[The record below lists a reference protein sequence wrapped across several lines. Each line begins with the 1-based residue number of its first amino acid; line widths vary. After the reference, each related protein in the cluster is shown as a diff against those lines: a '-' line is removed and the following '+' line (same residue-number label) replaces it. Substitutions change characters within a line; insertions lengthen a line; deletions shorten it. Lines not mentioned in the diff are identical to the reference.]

1 MRHSIP
7 LSGALAPRGHA
18 QEMPLT
24 NAHWHLGRNL
34 CKTVLPQPLR
44 EHALRHLAPALLS
57 RNPQPAFCSAL
68 LHHSS
73 SSRPSY
79 PLSQPDRAAASTP
92 AQQLASFS
100 ACKAGSRTHS
110 GDMSSGS
117 HRALT
122 SSSFAGLELAAFSGQ
137 HGLRR
142 SVRLK
147 AISEHGHCGEDGL
160 VKGAG
165 VVCLLFVSYI
175 APHVHS
181 MVPLAVGFC
190 LVLCNPAVMVFC
202 TVISSGCHDTEPC
215 VNCICQ
221 WSSALISS
229 SITQR

>member
-7 LSGALAPRGHA
+7 QAGALAPRGRA

-34 CKTVLPQPLR
+34 CNTVLHQPIR
-44 EHALRHLAPALLS
+44 DHALRHLAPALLCK
-57 RNPQPAFCSAL
+57 NPQPAFCSAS
-68 LHHSS
+68 LHPSS

-79 PLSQPDRAAASTP
+79 LLSQPGRAAESTP

-100 ACKAGSRTHS
+100 ACRAGSRTQL
-110 GDMSSGS
+110 GGMSSGS
-117 HRALT
+117 HRT
-122 SSSFAGLELAAFSGQ
+122 SSSFAGLEPAAFSGQ

-165 VVCLLFVSYI
+165 VVCLLSVSYI
-175 APHVHS
+175 APHVPS
-181 MVPLAVGFC
+181 VVPLAVGFC
-190 LVLCNPAVMVFC
+190 LVLIKSC
-202 TVISSGCHDTEPC
+202 
-215 VNCICQ
+215 
-221 WSSALISS
+221 
-229 SITQR
+229 